1 MRRPLKRLLP
11 LALLLAACAPAVR
24 PQPVQVWEGSARVL
38 LTVQQYRLT
47 FTVDPVTHALSG
59 TLANLSSG
67 DRFEAGGTLLPAGD
81 GAELTAQVTP
91 GNAPRLN
98 AGILG
103 FGVSGVSLKADAFL
117 SGQIKENLFSG
128 SLRVN
133 GIRYPLTLR
142 RVQ

>member
-1 MRRPLKRLLP
+1 MRRALLLP
-11 LALLLAACAPAVR
+11 LLLGACAPAAR

-38 LTVQQYRLT
+38 LTVQHYRLI
-47 FTVDPVTHALSG
+47 FTVDPVSHALSG

-67 DRFEAGGTLLPAGD
+67 DRFEAAGTLLPAGD
-81 GAELTAQVTP
+81 VAELSAQVTP

-103 FGVSGVSLKADAFL
+103 FGISGVTLKSDAFL
-117 SGQIKENLFSG
+117 SGQVRGGLFDG

-133 GIRYPLTLR
+133 GVRYPLTLR

>member
-1 MRRPLKRLLP
+1 MKPALLLP
-11 LALLLAACAPAVR
+11 LLLAACVPAAR

-47 FTVDPVTHALSG
+47 FTVDPVSHALSG

-81 GAELTAQVTP
+81 AAELSAQVTP
-91 GNAPRLN
+91 GDAPRVH

-103 FGVSGVSLKADAFL
+103 FGISGVTLKSDAFL
-117 SGQIKENLFSG
+117 SGQVRDGLFDG

-133 GIRYPLTLR
+133 GVRYPLTLR

>member
-1 MRRPLKRLLP
+1 MRRLLP

-24 PQPVQVWEGSARVL
+24 PQPVQTWEGSARVL
-38 LTVQQYRLT
+38 LSVQQYRLT
-47 FTVDPVTHALSG
+47 FTVDPVSHALSG

-67 DRFEAGGTLLPAGD
+67 DRFEASGTLLPAGD
-81 GAELTAQVTP
+81 AAELTAQVTP
-91 GNAPRLN
+91 GSAPRLN

-103 FGVSGVSLKADAFL
+103 FGISGLSLKAEAML
-117 SGQIKENLFSG
+117 SGQITGELFAG

-133 GIRYPLTLR
+133 GLRYPLTLR

>member
-1 MRRPLKRLLP
+1 LRRLLP

-38 LTVQQYRLT
+38 LSVQQYRLT
-47 FTVDPVTHALSG
+47 FTVDPLSHALSG

-67 DRFEAGGTLLPAGD
+67 DRFEASGTLLPAIE

-91 GNAPRLN
+91 GSAPQLN

-103 FGVSGVSLKADAFL
+103 FGISGLSLKSEALL
-117 SGQIKENLFSG
+117 SGQISGDLFSG
-128 SLRVN
+128 SLRVS
-133 GIRYPLTLR
+133 GLRYPLTLR
-142 RVQ
+142 RIQ

>member
-1 MRRPLKRLLP
+1 MKRLLP
-11 LALLLAACAPAVR
+11 IALLLAACAPAVR

-47 FTVDPVTHALSG
+47 FTVNPVNYALSG

-67 DRFEAGGTLLPAGD
+67 DRFEATGTLLPGTD
-81 GAELTAQVTP
+81 GAEMSVQVTP
-91 GNAPRLN
+91 GNVPRLN

-103 FGVSGVSLKADAFL
+103 FGISGVALKSDAFL
-117 SGQIKENLFSG
+117 SGQVRDGLFDG

-133 GIRYPLTLR
+133 GIRSPMTLR

>member
-1 MRRPLKRLLP
+1 MKRLLP
-11 LALLLAACAPAVR
+11 IALLLAACAPAVR

-47 FTVDPVTHALSG
+47 FTVNPVNYALSG

-67 DRFEAGGTLLPAGD
+67 DRFEATGTLLPGAD
-81 GAELTAQVTP
+81 AAELSVQITP
-91 GNAPRLN
+91 GNVPRLN

-103 FGVSGVSLKADAFL
+103 FGISGVALKSDAFL
-117 SGQIKENLFSG
+117 SGQVRGELFDG

>member
-1 MRRPLKRLLP
+1 MKRLLP
-11 LALLLAACAPAVR
+11 VALLLAACAPAAR

-47 FTVDPVTHALSG
+47 FTVNPVSHALSG
-59 TLANLSSG
+59 TLTNLSSG
-67 DRFEAGGTLLPAGD
+67 DRFEATGTLLPASD
-81 GAELTAQVTP
+81 GAELTAQVSP
-91 GNAPRLN
+91 GSAPRLN

-103 FGVSGVSLKADAFL
+103 FGVSGVSVKADALL
-117 SGQIKENLFSG
+117 SGRITADGFLG

-133 GIRYPLTLR
+133 GVRSALTLR

>member
-1 MRRPLKRLLP
+1 MRLFP

-38 LTVQQYRLT
+38 LTEQRYRLT
-47 FTVDPVTHALSG
+47 FTVNPVNYALSG

-67 DRFEAGGTLLPAGD
+67 DRFEAAGTLLPGAG
-81 GAELTAQVTP
+81 GTELSAQVTP
-91 GNAPRLN
+91 GTAPRLN

-103 FGVSGVSLKADAFL
+103 FGISGVSLKSGAFL
-117 SGQIKENLFSG
+117 SGQVRGGLFDG
-128 SLRVN
+128 SLRVS

>member
-1 MRRPLKRLLP
+1 MKRLIP
-11 LALLLAACAPAVR
+11 LALLLAACAPAAR

-38 LTVQQYRLT
+38 LTVQAYRLT
-47 FTVDPVTHALSG
+47 FTVNPVSYALSG

-67 DRFEAGGTLLPAGD
+67 DRFEGTGTLLPSGD
-81 GAELTAQVTP
+81 GAELSVQVTP
-91 GNAPRLN
+91 GTVPRLN

-103 FGVSGVSLKADAFL
+103 FGIGGVSLKADAFL
-117 SGQIKENLFSG
+117 SGQVKGDLFDG

>member
-1 MRRPLKRLLP
+1 MRRLLP

-24 PQPVQVWEGSARVL
+24 PQPVQIWEGSARVL

-47 FTVDPVTHALSG
+47 FTVDPVSHALSG

-67 DRFEAGGTLLPAGD
+67 DRFEASGTLLPTGD
-81 GAELTAQVTP
+81 AAELTAQVTP
-91 GNAPRLN
+91 GSAPRLN
-98 AGILG
+98 AGFLG
-103 FGVSGVSLKADAFL
+103 FGISGLSLKAEALL
-117 SGQIKENLFSG
+117 SGQVTGDLFAG

-133 GIRYPLTLR
+133 GLRYPLTLR